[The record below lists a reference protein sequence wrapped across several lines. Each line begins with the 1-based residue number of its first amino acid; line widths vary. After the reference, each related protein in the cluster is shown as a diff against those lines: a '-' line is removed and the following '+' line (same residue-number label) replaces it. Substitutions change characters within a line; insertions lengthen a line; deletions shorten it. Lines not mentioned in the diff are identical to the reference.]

1 MTKGYGTAGEDY
13 EQESAVR
20 DCRGDESVW
29 GWLRGGAGRRKLVL
43 AMACT
48 CAAAVGALAVHGE
61 AAGIK
66 RLELA
71 VKLPAGEQKIVRKA
85 QDASLQ
91 FASSDVTEASIK
103 AQQAAKKQYEAM
115 IASALKAEAQAH
127 KLGEKAS
134 EMSLK
139 AADDAEH
146 RKLVKQQQRAMRC
159 VYPLVLSPK
168 GRGLEGLQERR
179 PQHSCSRVCLLKRC
193 PIQRSSAS
201 WTNSFTLA
209 WAKRCPHT
217 HPHHSHGK
225 QVVPRQL
232 LPVARALCAAP
243 QSCPSHA
250 LPAKKT
256 IADSTLLLLLLLL

>member
-1 MTKGYGTAGEDY
+1 MLHCTSFFRIAESASAEASEIRGRTPRIPHPHSPCRPGSQDSKRKAGNVDTLKTARRYLVIRDAKRQGERGTLEGRMTKGYGTAGEDY

-66 RLELA
+66 RFELA

-179 PQHSCSRVCLLKRC
+179 P
-193 PIQRSSAS
+193 
-201 WTNSFTLA
+201 
-209 WAKRCPHT
+209 
-217 HPHHSHGK
+217 
-225 QVVPRQL
+225 
-232 LPVARALCAAP
+232 
-243 QSCPSHA
+243 
-250 LPAKKT
+250 
-256 IADSTLLLLLLLL
+256 